1 MQGHGRSGDDLTA
14 SGSSRAVLERQ
25 VRELQTVLAERDRE
39 LDTLRGANLLNAEL
53 LATVSHELRSPLTM
67 VKGYAATLRKHGSQ
81 LSPEERA
88 EFLGDITEACYRLEI
103 VIARLLELSRL
114 ETGMLSLEP
123 SAVDLVALARESV
136 VATRAML
143 GPDKASRLS
152 FDVRVAV
159 EAPVLS
165 SASAGA
171 LDVWGDP
178 QRLREV
184 LDALLDNACKYSPE
198 GGWVEISIQPA
209 ARDDP
214 HLGPMAPPMLELCV
228 RDTGMGIPEGRL
240 ERIFER
246 FHRVDMRLTRELQ
259 GLGVGL
265 TLCKRIIELHGGAIW
280 AESNPGVG
288 STFHVMLPRVDVKQ
302 EGS

>member
-1 MQGHGRSGDDLTA
+1 MRGHA
-14 SGSSRAVLERQ
+14 SSRHVPTANSSPRALERQ
-25 VRELQTVLAERDRE
+25 VRELQEVLAERDAE
-39 LDTLRGANLLNAEL
+39 LSSLRGASLLNAEL

-88 EFLGDITEACYRLEI
+88 EFLDNITEACYRLEI

-114 ETGMLSLEP
+114 ETGILSLEP

-143 GPDKASRLS
+143 SLDKASRLS

-159 EAPVLS
+159 EAPVLPR
-165 SASAGA
+165 ASAGA

-184 LDALLDNACKYSPE
+184 LDALLDNACKYSPD
-198 GGWVEISIQPA
+198 GGWVEIAIQPA

-228 RDTGMGIPEGRL
+228 RDTGMGIPEDRL

-246 FHRVDMRLTRELQ
+246 FHRVDMRLTREVQ

-288 STFHVMLPRVDVKQ
+288 SAFHVMLPRVDVKQ

>member
-1 MQGHGRSGDDLTA
+1 MRGHA
-14 SGSSRAVLERQ
+14 SSRHVPTANSSPRALERQ
-25 VRELQTVLAERDRE
+25 VRELQGVLAERDAE
-39 LDTLRGANLLNAEL
+39 LSSLRGARLLNAEL

-88 EFLGDITEACYRLEI
+88 EFLDNITEACYRLEI
-103 VIARLLELSRL
+103 VIACLLELSRL

-228 RDTGMGIPEGRL
+228 RDTGMGIPKDRL
-240 ERIFER
+240 ERIFKR
-246 FHRVDMRLTRELQ
+246 FHRVDMRLTREVQ
-259 GLGVGL
+259 ELGVGL

-288 STFHVMLPRVDVKQ
+288 SAFHVMLPRVDVKQ